1 MHWRVKL
8 VSKRVSAGGRTML
21 VLAMHTWTKSSHLR
35 PTYRTWHVPETMNRI
50 SKRLYV
56 TCVCWFIWYCGLH
69 EKACNMFSVSQCV
82 KIQRQM
88 MSDFVK
94 LWFEK
99 PQNISYCE
107 LDVWP
112 NPQLTGINDKH
123 SLIPIP
129 YFYYYY
135 YASKDNLHT
144 AAITD
149 YSCC

>member
-1 MHWRVKL
+1 
-8 VSKRVSAGGRTML
+8 
-21 VLAMHTWTKSSHLR
+21 
-35 PTYRTWHVPETMNRI
+35 
-50 SKRLYV
+50 
-56 TCVCWFIWYCGLH
+56 
-69 EKACNMFSVSQCV
+69 MFSVSQCV